1 LDGYLEESVEM
12 GLIALFIIFA
22 AVIGSAAMVGV
33 LAYFL
38 SRIRR
43 LEGTPSGGPGSHQLT
58 DQVNGM
64 AEELMSLQ
72 SEVSR
77 LTERLDF
84 TEKLL
89 MSGEKRGPAGDS
101 E

>member
-1 LDGYLEESVEM
+1 
-12 GLIALFIIFA
+12 
-22 AVIGSAAMVGV
+22 MVGI

-43 LEGTPSGGPGSHQLT
+43 LEGGMSGDRGPGQLT
-58 DQVNGM
+58 DQMNSMV
-64 AEELMSLQ
+64 EELMALREEMNS
-72 SEVSR
+72 

-89 MSGEKRGPAGDS
+89 MSGEEEAEPSDT
-101 E
+101 